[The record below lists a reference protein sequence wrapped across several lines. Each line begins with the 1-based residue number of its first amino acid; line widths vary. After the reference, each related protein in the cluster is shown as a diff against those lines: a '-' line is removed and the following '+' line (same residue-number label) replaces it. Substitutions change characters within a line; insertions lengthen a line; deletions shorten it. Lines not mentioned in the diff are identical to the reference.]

1 MDLFYQ
7 AISLYCRKRY
17 DDCISVCNTL
27 LQQNAQLKG
36 PWELKM
42 RAMTQRV
49 YVDDIEA
56 DDGIAG
62 MYIRRSFRHC
72 IMRSS

>member
-1 MDLFYQ
+1 MDLFFE
-7 AISLYCRKRY
+7 AISLYRRRKY
-17 DDCISVCNTL
+17 DVCIEKCNLL
-27 LQQNAQLKG
+27 LQNGDQGVLQQG

-56 DDGIAG
+56 TDGLAG
-62 MYIRRSFRHC
+62 NTAMLVVC
-72 IMRSS
+72 

>member
-1 MDLFYQ
+1 MDPFYK
-7 AISLYCRKRY
+7 AISLFRRKRY
-17 DDCISVCNTL
+17 DDCINICNEL
-27 LQQNAQLKG
+27 LQAKPHLKG

-56 DDGIAG
+56 DDGVPGKILK
-62 MYIRRSFRHC
+62 FVH
-72 IMRSS
+72 